1 MARVAVL
8 GAGSWGTALANHLR
22 RAGHEVILWG
32 KEPDVLQSIQ
42 QDKEN
47 PKYFPGKSLEAGLE
61 TTESLKSAVSGA
73 DAIVVSVPS
82 SAVRSV
88 AEDLVGVME
97 GSPLIVSTAKGL
109 EDGTLKTMSTVL
121 AESLG
126 SSERIAVLTGPS
138 FAAEVLVGLPT
149 AVTVASGKEAAR
161 EEAAKLFHH
170 GNFRVYTLADVV
182 GAELGG
188 VFKNVIAIAAGVGD
202 TAKMG
207 LNGRAALITRG
218 LAEMERLVVALG
230 GEAATVAGLSGLGDL
245 FLTATGDLSRN
256 RRVGMGLGRGEKLE
270 DILEELGQVAEGV
283 TTTAKILELARQHN
297 VSVPITE
304 EIDRLLRGESTVKE
318 SLSALLSRS
327 RRSERKLEEQ
337 E

>member
-8 GAGSWGTALANHLR
+8 GAGSWGTALGNHLR
-22 RAGHEVILWG
+22 RAGHEVVLWG
-32 KEPDVLQSIQ
+32 QELDVLRAISERS
-42 QDKEN
+42 EN
-47 PKYFPGKSLEAGLE
+47 PKYFPGQKLASGLE
-61 TTESLKSAVSGA
+61 TGSELSEVVKGA
-73 DAIVVSVPS
+73 DAVVISVPS

-88 AEDLVGVME
+88 AEKLKTVLD

-109 EDGTLKTMSTVL
+109 EDDSLKTMSVVL
-121 AESLG
+121 TEALG
-126 SSERIAVLTGPS
+126 SDDKIAVLTGPS
-138 FAAEVLVGLPT
+138 FALEVMQGLPT
-149 AVTVASGKEAAR
+149 AVTVSSHNEQTR
-161 EEAAKLFHH
+161 EEVAKLFHH

-202 TAKMG
+202 TANMG

-230 GEAATVAGLSGLGDL
+230 GESSTVAGLSGLGDL

-270 DILEELGQVAEGV
+270 EILDGLGQVAEGV
-283 TTTAKILELARQHN
+283 MTTPKILALARQNN

-304 EIDRLLRGESTVKE
+304 EIDRLLRGESNVKE
-318 SLSALLSRS
+318 SLAALLSRS
-327 RRSERKLEEQ
+327 RRSERKQ
-337 E
+337 EN